1 MTIYKVMLFY
11 IKLWQKGWEEKKFLI
26 TYILCA
32 RIDCGIRIR
41 NCGPLIIIFKWRLA
55 IQVKRFS
62 REAIPFK
69 RQPLQ
74 NVRVGWK
81 LSNLRQKILERLV
94 KNFEQI
100 SYSFSTNKPF
110 TWNQHLHFKVI
121 IKLIVTFVI
130 RDFNSFV
137 ESFLLSFFSSFSVTY
152 LRGEI
157 VIYEY
162 FSFSI
167 SYNLHQVIV
176 FTHCRPCQVHEK
188 RVLRGSSSRSE
199 EDFRS
204 F

>member
-1 MTIYKVMLFY
+1 MVIYKVMLFY
-11 IKLWQKGWEEKKFLI
+11 IKLWRKGWEEKKFLI
-26 TYILCA
+26 ISSA
-32 RIDCGIRIR
+32 QGIDCGIRIR
-41 NCGPLIIIFKWRLA
+41 NCGPLIIIFKWGLA

-94 KNFEQI
+94 KNYNKQI

-110 TWNQHLHFKVI
+110 TWNQHLHFKMI
-121 IKLIVTFVI
+121 IKLIVTFVM

-157 VIYEY
+157 VFFYE
-162 FSFSI
+162 
-167 SYNLHQVIV
+167 
-176 FTHCRPCQVHEK
+176 
-188 RVLRGSSSRSE
+188 
-199 EDFRS
+199 
-204 F
+204 

>member
-1 MTIYKVMLFY
+1 MESEFAIVAHLSSYSSGG
-11 IKLWQKGWEEKKFLI
+11 WQ
-26 TYILCA
+26 
-32 RIDCGIRIR
+32 
-41 NCGPLIIIFKWRLA
+41 FKW
-55 IQVKRFS
+55 KDFP
-62 REAIPFK
+62 E
-69 RQPLQ
+69 RQFLSSASPC
-74 NVRVGWK
+74 K

-110 TWNQHLHFKVI
+110 TWNQHLHFKMI
-121 IKLIVTFVI
+121 IKLIVTFVM

-162 FSFSI
+162 LLFSI

-176 FTHCRPCQVHEK
+176 CHPLPSLSSAWK
-188 RVLRGSSSRSE
+188 ASSARVIISVWGRFSVTLNFE
-199 EDFRS
+199 L
-204 F
+204 

>member
-1 MTIYKVMLFY
+1 MVINKVMLFY
-11 IKLWQKGWEEKKFLI
+11 IKLWWKGWEEKKFLI
-26 TYILCA
+26 ISSA
-32 RIDCGIRIR
+32 QGIDCGIRICNR
-41 NCGPLIIIFKWRLA
+41 GPLIIIFKWGLT
-55 IQVKRFS
+55 IQVKSFS

-110 TWNQHLHFKVI
+110 TWNQHLHFKMI
-121 IKLIVTFVI
+121 IKLIVTFVM

-157 VIYEY
+157 VIYE
-162 FSFSI
+162 
-167 SYNLHQVIV
+167 
-176 FTHCRPCQVHEK
+176 
-188 RVLRGSSSRSE
+188 
-199 EDFRS
+199 
-204 F
+204 

>member
-1 MTIYKVMLFY
+1 MAHLISSYSSGG
-11 IKLWQKGWEEKKFLI
+11 WQ
-26 TYILCA
+26 
-32 RIDCGIRIR
+32 
-41 NCGPLIIIFKWRLA
+41 FKW
-55 IQVKRFS
+55 KDFP
-62 REAIPFK
+62 E
-69 RQPLQ
+69 RQFLSSASPC
-74 NVRVGWK
+74 K

-110 TWNQHLHFKVI
+110 TWNQHLHFTII
-121 IKLIVTFVI
+121 IKLIVTFVM

-167 SYNLHQVIV
+167 SYNLHQVIM

-199 EDFRS
+199 EDFGS